1 MAARGR
7 TERPAVLGKITSART
22 LMLSPFVPHVA
33 EEMWEKLGNKTR
45 ASKSSWPEAKD
56 VQLGYDEMRED
67 LFRRI
72 LDDISKILKVT
83 KMSPKSIT
91 VYTAG
96 AMKSDSYAYI
106 VREVLAGSSNM
117 GQIMPKLLSNPAT
130 QDIKKSPDYVQK
142 SIKDVLS
149 ETEEVRKYLA
159 EDGMP
164 DEKKIFSEMLADL
177 VREQFGAQLH
187 VYSEDDGAEH
197 DPKGKARHSRPLK
210 PAILLE

>member
-1 MAARGR
+1 
-7 TERPAVLGKITSART
+7 
-22 LMLSPFVPHVA
+22 MLFGDIFVTFNIL
-33 EEMWEKLGNKTR
+33 EI
-45 ASKSSWPEAKD
+45 SS
-56 VQLGYDEMRED
+56 
-67 LFRRI
+67 RI
-72 LDDISKILKVT
+72 LLKRSSRISSYPNCTSFASGQDDFDARVLLPSFSHIS
-83 KMSPKSIT
+83 S
-91 VYTAG
+91 
-96 AMKSDSYAYI
+96 
-106 VREVLAGSSNM
+106 
-117 GQIMPKLLSNPAT
+117 AT

-159 EDGMP
+159 ENGMP

>member
-1 MAARGR
+1 MQSEWQLEER

-130 QDIKKSPDYVQK
+130 QDIKKSPDYVQNQFQTFCTA
-142 SIKDVLS
+142 VPYGFL
-149 ETEEVRKYLA
+149 
-159 EDGMP
+159 
-164 DEKKIFSEMLADL
+164 KIPMRIWNRVSPRSYAHN
-177 VREQFGAQLH
+177 QLH
-187 VYSEDDGAEH
+187 H
-197 DPKGKARHSRPLK
+197 DHSLIVRADSFPQLPYPLRQSSSYT
-210 PAILLE
+210 ILVNLLIN

>member
-1 MAARGR
+1 
-7 TERPAVLGKITSART
+7 
-22 LMLSPFVPHVA
+22 
-33 EEMWEKLGNKTR
+33 
-45 ASKSSWPEAKD
+45 
-56 VQLGYDEMRED
+56 MRED

-96 AMKSDSYAYI
+96 EMKSDSYAYI
-106 VREVLAGSSNM
+106 VREVLSGSSNM

-159 EDGMP
+159 ENGMP

>member
-1 MAARGR
+1 
-7 TERPAVLGKITSART
+7 
-22 LMLSPFVPHVA
+22 
-33 EEMWEKLGNKTR
+33 MWEKLGNKTR

-83 KMSPKSIT
+83 KMSPKTIT

-159 EDGMP
+159 ENGMP